1 MPTVSP
7 PALVINGTSQA
18 IVSPPALAVNGT
30 SQLAEVKAAHVQTA
44 QEPAQVARIATS
56 DSSPEKRTQPTETSQ
71 ATSGLQTSALQPQLP
86 TSTAS
91 GSSAGVSNS
100 TGTANVTTETTTA
113 ATALATATTTSIA
126 ATTTS
131 IAATTTSIAAT
142 TASTVATTKSSAA
155 TSTAVIPTVSPTATI
170 AATTAPSATIAAT
183 TAPSATITSH
193 RSDTAAAQTTEDT
206 AVSAGVSDTG
216 SHRSDHR
223 QQQEIVAKKASP
235 KLAPAP
241 KGDLMALWE
250 GEDEGE
256 EDDYD
261 PFSEAAT
268 AENAAPPEQQQQA
281 RVTRK
286 PPPEIPSATGMAQID
301 YLLVGE
307 CTGFFSDD
315 EAVIEDAFND
325 NDEEEEEEEVEIK
338 ATAEAPASEAQTSTA
353 ESSGPAAIET
363 ETLLEED
370 AVVDAYQPTPDVVQ
384 DAVADDASFE
394 LWLRCLTMEQ
404 VEEGHSECLGLP
416 PLKLFL
422 PRKLLPLKLLLL
434 KLYLRLKLL
443 SFPGLRKAEP
453 ELRWSS
459 SIEEQRR
466 PELLWENIA
475 DSGAARFAVF
485 NLLVLANLFFCHL
498 WEVGCGEGSSRGPS
512 RRREMLVA
520 AATVLALSIDSKK
533 GYLGGC
539 WYDEQFIL
547 RKAAG
552 TAGSTVAQV
561 GAGSDSEDSSS
572 SSTTEDS
579 SDSPSKPHAPDVDS
593 LAQWELSFHK
603 CQGERQTSAAVRP
616 ATVSASAGSATST
629 GTGPQ
634 NGASGASELP
644 VPGGTSRSPP
654 AAREEFILAVFK
666 DLTASS
672 SSPGLFAPVKSMQ
685 SLVSLVGFD
694 GSDNDWLAEYTT
706 LCRDFSVDAQQ
717 GFDLVAFT
725 SFVDDNGGRGCYCT
739 DEELQNILQKLSAR
753 SAPSVPVVSSRKEKA
768 LPGSKN
774 RKSAAGSENGQPAA
788 KKHKH

>member
-18 IVSPPALAVNGT
+18 TVSPPALAVNGT

-155 TSTAVIPTVSPTATI
+155 TSTAVTPTVSPTATI

-363 ETLLEED
+363 EALLEED

-384 DAVADDASFE
+384 DAVADDAS
-394 LWLRCLTMEQ
+394 LRAKMTAAWANTEPAANSSTPSQTPVAVDPRLRPSAPEA
-404 VEEGHSECLGLP
+404 LP
-416 PLKLFL
+416 PAEAPPAEAPPAEALPPAEAPEL
-422 PRKLLPLKLLLL
+422 PRP
-434 KLYLRLKLL
+434 
-443 SFPGLRKAEP
+443 AEGG
-453 ELRWSS
+453 
-459 SIEEQRR
+459 
-466 PELLWENIA
+466 A
-475 DSGAARFAVF
+475 GAAVVF
-485 NLLVLANLFFCHL
+485 LD
-498 WEVGCGEGSSRGPS
+498 
-512 RRREMLVA
+512 RRA
-520 AATVLALSIDSKK
+520 AAARAVRGALAA
-533 GYLGGC
+533 G
-539 WYDEQFIL
+539 
-547 RKAAG
+547 KAAG
-552 TAGSTVAQV
+552 TAGSTVAQ
-561 GAGSDSEDSSS
+561 AGSDSEDSSS

-579 SDSPSKPHAPDVDS
+579 SDSPSKPPAPAVDS

-603 CQGERQTSAAVRP
+603 CQGERQTSAAARP

-644 VPGGTSRSPP
+644 VPGGTSQSPL